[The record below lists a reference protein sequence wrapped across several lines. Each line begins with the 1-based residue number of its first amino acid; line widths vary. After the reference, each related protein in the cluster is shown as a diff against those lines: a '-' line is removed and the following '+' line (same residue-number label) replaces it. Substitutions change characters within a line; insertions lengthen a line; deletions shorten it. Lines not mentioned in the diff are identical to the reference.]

1 MTLKIAFLISG
12 QARNFIYTTFSFKK
26 YVFDNCKNADIF
38 ISFKENSRIFYSNE
52 EINKEIIESYK
63 IPIDDRIKDQVYLKF
78 MFGEKLKYFDYD
90 DEIYIKNLIN
100 NKLISLK
107 ETIKSKIQMSV
118 LDQYARVKNIAE
130 IFEKYSR
137 DNNINYDIII
147 RLRLD
152 KLWWV
157 SNIDIENF
165 LVDKTKLYFSYIEW
179 KKSKYNNLPNW
190 IQDYYFMGEKNL
202 MLYVMKNF
210 FENLYNSEEFI
221 DEDNHNSSPEVQLGH
236 YVNSDNYLKTKVIVS
251 TIRFNLYA
259 LLVNRPLYL
268 KGYFVGNK
276 KDVYKAL
283 EKYLQIKMSKTLSN

>member
-1 MTLKIAFLISG
+1 
-12 QARNFIYTTFSFKK
+12 
-26 YVFDNCKNADIF
+26 
-38 ISFKENSRIFYSNE
+38 
-52 EINKEIIESYK
+52 
-63 IPIDDRIKDQVYLKF
+63 
-78 MFGEKLKYFDYD
+78 
-90 DEIYIKNLIN
+90 
-100 NKLISLK
+100 
-107 ETIKSKIQMSV
+107 
-118 LDQYARVKNIAE
+118 
-130 IFEKYSR
+130 
-137 DNNINYDIII
+137 
-147 RLRLD
+147 
-152 KLWWV
+152 
-157 SNIDIENF
+157 
-165 LVDKTKLYFSYIEW
+165 
-179 KKSKYNNLPNW
+179 
-190 IQDYYFMGEKNL
+190 MGEKNL